1 MASHGEKVHCK
12 KIHHDRKV
20 YFMKK
25 LTLPVTSGMRF
36 DIWLKRS
43 RENSSPLL
51 QFSAGGKLSMR

>member
-1 MASHGEKVHCK
+1 
-12 KIHHDRKV
+12 
-20 YFMKK
+20 MKK